1 MGERSKKEYFTRV
14 SSTTLEE
21 LAKVRLS
28 PNEWRTLMALI
39 RKTYGYRKARDRI
52 SISQFQSLT
61 GLDRKNQVKALKS
74 LEGKGIILKEKS
86 SISIYSLNKEYAD
99 WIVAGRPPVMA
110 DGEKDKL
117 VAFKSKL
124 VVPEGQSPV
133 VGSPPTIDNT
143 IDILQEKESIKK
155 PELNDTAFACAPAEI
170 EDEKELRSVEDIR
183 KEHPDARRMPFG
195 FAGDSWIAIWRD
207 PTKKDGIDGEKCK

>member
-1 MGERSKKEYFTRV
+1 MGERSKREYFTRV

-21 LAKVRLS
+21 LAKVRLN

-86 SISIYSLNKEYAD
+86 NISIYSLNKDYAD
-99 WIVAGRPPVMA
+99 WIVAGRPPVMT

-124 VVPEGQSPV
+124 VVPEGQPPV
-133 VGSPPTIDNT
+133 VVSPPTIDNT
-143 IDILQEKESIKK
+143 IDILQEKEGVKK
-155 PELNDTAFACAPAEI
+155 PELNDTAFACSPAEI
-170 EDEKELRSVEDIR
+170 EDEKEFRLIEDIR
-183 KEHPDARRMPFG
+183 KEHPDAIRAPYGRTRGKWMATWKDPSKKSG
-195 FAGDSWIAIWRD
+195 FCYER
-207 PTKKDGIDGEKCK
+207 CK